1 MLRSFTL
8 FALSICTAVAS
19 ASAAVTTSNPRPT
32 HAKDTRVYVTLVNQ
46 STVFR
51 DVKIDGRNY
60 TMMPH
65 ELLGVKAPAG
75 TVVYAASS
83 FARIHRGDPL
93 VALTPSLDHSR
104 ITLN

>member
-1 MLRSFTL
+1 MLRSFTFL
-8 FALSICTAVAS
+8 ALSICTIAS
-19 ASAAVTTSNPRPT
+19 ASAAVTTRTPRPT

-46 STVFR
+46 SSLFR

>member
-8 FALSICTAVAS
+8 LALSICTVAS
-19 ASAAVTTSNPRPT
+19 ASAAATTRTPRPT

-46 STVFR
+46 STLFR

-60 TMMPH
+60 TLMPH
-65 ELLGVKAPAG
+65 ELLAIKAPVG

-83 FARIHRGDPL
+83 FARMHRGDTL

-104 ITLN
+104 VTIN

>member
-8 FALSICTAVAS
+8 LALSICTVAS
-19 ASAAVTTSNPRPT
+19 ASAAVTTRTPRPT

-46 STVFR
+46 STLFR

-60 TMMPH
+60 TLMPH
-65 ELLGVKAPAG
+65 ELLAIKAPVG

-83 FARIHRGDPL
+83 FARIHRGDTL
-93 VALTPSLDHSR
+93 VALTPALDHSR
-104 ITLN
+104 VTLN

>member
-8 FALSICTAVAS
+8 LALSICTVAS
-19 ASAAVTTSNPRPT
+19 ASAAVTTRNPRP
-32 HAKDTRVYVTLVNQ
+32 HAKDARVYVILVNQ
-46 STVFR
+46 STLFR

-60 TMMPH
+60 TVMPH
-65 ELLGVKAPAG
+65 ELLAIKAPAG

-83 FARIHRGDPL
+83 FGRIHRGDPL

-104 ITLN
+104 VSIN

>member
-8 FALSICTAVAS
+8 LALSICTVAS
-19 ASAAVTTSNPRPT
+19 ASAAVTTRNPRPT
-32 HAKDTRVYVTLVNQ
+32 HAKDTRVYVTLINQ

-51 DVKIDGRNY
+51 DVKIEGHNY

-65 ELLGVKAPAG
+65 ELLAIKAPAG

-83 FARIHRGDPL
+83 FARIHRGDPV

-104 ITLN
+104 IAIN